1 MKGFSTVWPAAQ
13 LMGAMSLGQVGRVS
27 NVAPYRAAALRL
39 TQYRVAVLG
48 PQNGYDVAGAVAMTR
63 YGSKSYSVSIVLHGL
78 SEFSRT
84 RSRHS
89 EMRWPLA
96 PLGAPSDVWSREGC
110 T

>member
-13 LMGAMSLGQVGRVS
+13 LMGAMSRGQVGQVS
-27 NVAPYRAAALRL
+27 NVAPDGVAASRL

-63 YGSKSYSVSIVLHGL
+63 YGSKGYSASILLHGL
-78 SEFSRT
+78 SEFSST

-89 EMRWPLA
+89 QMR
-96 PLGAPSDVWSREGC
+96 
-110 T
+110 